1 MRRNFPYERRRTHL
15 VPLVS
20 GLILHILAASP
31 CAAAALAP
39 GLSLLE
45 RQYLFA
51 DELDPK
57 RLLKEALE
65 AYERDIE
72 DLQARKL
79 SENAWLLTSPDCEL
93 RVELPAGAAVRGL
106 EEPLRL
112 IGSFI
117 ESCVRQKP
125 KEMPPLESFLLGGVV
140 GGLDPYTAVFD
151 EKRQVEHNIQFQ
163 GKLAG
168 IGARIGSRDD
178 QLVLLS
184 VYAGSPAQKAGL
196 QDGDQV
202 LRIDEM
208 SAKNILV
215 TDAVQRIRGEEGTRV
230 VLTIQRKGETA
241 PRQVTVTRGIVTIPS
256 VTKKILTGDVLYT
269 EITHFSQTTPDDF
282 RTQVEAALDEGKV
295 QGVIVD
301 LRKNSGGSMLGSSAI
316 GDLFLSEGIL
326 ITTAG
331 REGRAARGLATEIR
345 ATPDTPFA
353 DLPVIFL
360 ASPMTASG
368 SELLAA
374 SLRNHDRALVI
385 GEHSFGKG
393 TIQKTYPLDS
403 DSTLKMTVGHFLPNG
418 EPIPGGG
425 LAPDVEVLTF
435 RVGQGRLAIP
445 FPAHRSDLP
454 FWLRRPK
461 WAADET
467 RKPAYTLAFAEDF
480 PEADAIKAERLLTNP
495 EEAEEDGLADDDKKV
510 DRTVEIA
517 AAMLRN
523 HGNTSAPAMMD
534 AAREFL
540 QLTSESADSELVD
553 FMYERGL
560 DWTFGPRPAG
570 TNDFKLEVRPLAP
583 MKAGVDSEVEVR
595 LTNKTSA
602 PYYRLRGL
610 LESTSAGLTGKAVAF
625 GRIDP
630 GATRS
635 WKVKVKPPMGART
648 GRVPVTA
655 LLFDDEGEITKTQP
669 EVLVVEEAPRP
680 YLAFRHRVATVPG
693 EDGALD
699 VHVDVENRGDGP
711 ASKLR
716 VRLENPLSAQFEI
729 VEGSE
734 VVDDLAPAT
743 SRSLRFRVRL
753 LGTAADAPKVKL
765 FLSEMSHGILLDPE
779 IPLTATPEGQEGP
792 WRLAPRIR
800 IDAVEATGEGTYD
813 VIISAADD
821 NTLARVRARVEDDT
835 VAYVEPGDATVRLR
849 VPWKPA
855 DDVKPI
861 RIDAYDDEGLA
872 DHYYGSL

>member
-1 MRRNFPYERRRTHL
+1 MRRNLLCRLARLLLPQ
-15 VPLVS
+15 
-20 GLILHILAASP
+20 LAATYIFVLLAAAP
-31 CAAAALAP
+31 CAAAALGP

-51 DELDPK
+51 DELQPK
-57 RLLKEALE
+57 RLMKEALD

-72 DLQARKL
+72 DFQAKKL
-79 SENAWLLTSPDCEL
+79 EETAWLLTSPDCEL
-93 RVELPAGAAVRGL
+93 RVELPRDAGVRGL
-106 EEPLRL
+106 EEPLRI
-112 IGSFI
+112 IGSFV
-117 ESCVRQKP
+117 EHCVRQRP
-125 KEMPPLESFLLGGVV
+125 KEMPPLESFLLSGVV
-140 GGLDPYTAVFD
+140 GALDPYTAVFD
-151 EKRQVEHNIQFQ
+151 EKRQAEHNIQFQ

-168 IGARIGSRDD
+168 IGARIGTRNDH
-178 QLVLLS
+178 LVLLS

-215 TDAVQRIRGEEGTRV
+215 TDAVERIRGEEGTRV
-230 VLTIQRKGETA
+230 VLTIQRKDEPA

-256 VTKKILTGDVLYT
+256 VTTKTLPGDVLYT

-282 RTQVEAALDEGKV
+282 RTQVADAVDEGKV
-295 QGVIVD
+295 KGVIVD

-316 GDLFLSEGIL
+316 GDLFLDEGVL
-326 ITTAG
+326 INTAG

-345 ATPDTPFA
+345 ATPDTPFR
-353 DLPVIFL
+353 DLPVLFL

-374 SLRNHDRALVI
+374 SLRNHDRALVV

-393 TIQKTYPLDS
+393 TIQKTYPLDP

-435 RVGQGRLAIP
+435 RVGQGRLSIP

-461 WAADET
+461 WADDEP
-467 RKPAYTLAFAEDF
+467 RKPAYTIAFAEDF
-480 PEADAIKAERLLTNP
+480 PEADAQKAERLLTHP
-495 EEAEEDGLADDDKKV
+495 EEAEEDGQLEDDKKV
-510 DRTVEIA
+510 DRTLEIA
-517 AAMLRN
+517 AAMMRN
-523 HGNTSAPAMMD
+523 HGSVSATAMMD
-534 AAREFL
+534 GAREFL
-540 QLTSESADSELVD
+540 QLTSESADSEIVD
-553 FMYERGL
+553 FMYQRGL
-560 DWTFGPRPAG
+560 DWTFGPRPSG
-570 TNDFKLEVRPLAP
+570 TNDFQLEVRPLTP
-583 MKAGVDSEVEVR
+583 LKAGVESEVEVR
-595 LTNKTSA
+595 LTNKTGA

-635 WKVKVKPPMGART
+635 WTLKAKPPLGART
-648 GRVPVTA
+648 GRVRVTA

-669 EVLVVEEAPRP
+669 VVLTIQEAPRP
-680 YLAFRHRVATVPG
+680 YLAFRHRIAPAAG
-693 EDGALD
+693 EDGSLE

-711 ASKLR
+711 ATRLR
-716 VRLENPLSAQFEI
+716 VRLENPLSEHFEI

-734 VVDDLAPAT
+734 MIEELAPAAMKQ
-743 SRSLRFRVRL
+743 LDFRVRL
-753 LGTAADAPKVKL
+753 LGTAADPPKVKL
-765 FLSEMSHGILLDPE
+765 FLTEGSHGIVLEPE
-779 IPLTATPEGQEGP
+779 LTLRVTPEGQEGQWHAP
-792 WRLAPRIR
+792 PRIR
-800 IDAVEATGEGTYD
+800 IDAIESTGDGTYD
-813 VIISAADD
+813 VIVSAADD
-821 NTLARVRARVEDDT
+821 NSLARVRARVEEDT
-835 VAYVEPGDATVRLR
+835 VAYVEPNGSAVRLR
-849 VPWKPA
+849 VPFKPA